1 MLANSPIL
9 PVLLAVPMAIALT
22 SISNPLATS
31 NTLGNSTTNFKF
43 FFFLASPISN
53 PLKKTLSFCFY
64 DDTTA
69 LINRL
74 MIPVQTLS
82 GQFHS
87 DPTTPFIYLV
97 LANLKPYHFGR
108 SLKKNSTIICP
119 YFSIIKRHIQHP

>member
-9 PVLLAVPMAIALT
+9 PVLLEVPMAIALT

-31 NTLGNSTTNFKF
+31 STPGNSTTNFK
-43 FFFLASPISN
+43 
-53 PLKKTLSFCFY
+53 
-64 DDTTA
+64 
-69 LINRL
+69 L

-97 LANLKPYHFGR
+97 LANLKPYHLGR
-108 SLKKNSTIICP
+108 SLRNSTIVCP
-119 YFSIIKRHIQHP
+119 YFSIIKPHLPHP